1 MKKPS
6 VLLLIWLAA
15 LSLLLAPAA
24 AFGIDVGDKAP
35 LFAGNSSQGKVQL
48 TDYLGKKHVVLALY
62 FAVFTPV

>member
-6 VLLLIWLAA
+6 VAMLIWLAV

-35 LFAGNSSQGKVQL
+35 RFAGNSTQGTVQL

>member
-6 VLLLIWLAA
+6 VVMLIWLAA

-24 AFGIDVGDKAP
+24 ALGLDVGDKAP
-35 LFAGNSSQGKVQL
+35 QFAGNSTQGKVQL
-48 TDYLGKKHVVLALY
+48 NDYLGKKHVVLALY